1 MESFTQEKAEY
12 YTFLKIENIKYNSF
26 EVYYKKPVD
35 IYLRKA
41 TVFND
46 NYNYYYKDNDS
57 DKDNESIKLLG
68 YFKRLIKVNLGCPF
82 SDCDYDVYE
91 FDKDKIFC
99 TKKEFI
105 YCSEIPYSKY
115 NIDYNNEFFIV
126 EEMLYLNLYPIYYKK
141 NVSH

>member
-1 MESFTQEKAEY
+1 MESFTEEKAEY

-35 IYLRKA
+35 INLRKA

-46 NYNYYYKDNDS
+46 NYNYYYKDKDS

-68 YFKRLIKVNLGCPF
+68 YFKGISKVNLGCPF
-82 SDCDYDVYE
+82 NDYDYDVYE

-115 NIDYNNEFFIV
+115 DSNDFFMIH
-126 EEMLYLNLYPIYYKK
+126 EMKYLEMYPVYYKK
-141 NVSH
+141 FSSSA